1 MKTLILL
8 TLLFTQTI
16 FAQSF
21 NTAKPGD
28 GTLPVLRS
36 IRVRFVD
43 GDLFKLPQQRN
54 IVINQ
59 KLVPGNAIKKSAHFG
74 DLVQHFTISTNH
86 NQMTKVDVR
95 SQLENV
101 LVGSKMITAGEL
113 EALNEIFS
121 KQGKIVQEIE
131 LNLK

>member
-16 FAQSF
+16 FAQTF

-36 IRVRFVD
+36 LRVRFVD
-43 GDLFKLPQQRN
+43 GELFKLPEQRN
-54 IVINQ
+54 IVINKQ
-59 KLVPGNAIKKSAHFG
+59 LSPGSVIKKQALFG
-74 DLVQHFTISTNH
+74 DLVQNFTITTGL
-86 NQMTKVDVR
+86 NQMTKVDVK
-95 SQLENV
+95 SHMQNV

-121 KQGKIVQEIE
+121 NQGKIVQEIE